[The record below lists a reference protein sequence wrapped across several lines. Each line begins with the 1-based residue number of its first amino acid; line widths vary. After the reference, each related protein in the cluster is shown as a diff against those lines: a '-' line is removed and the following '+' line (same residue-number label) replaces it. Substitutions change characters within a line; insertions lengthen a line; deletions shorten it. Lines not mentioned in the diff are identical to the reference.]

1 MRSANPAYL
10 AVAALVL
17 LSLVWGYN
25 WVVMKEVLR
34 YADPFDFSAYRTLLG
49 ATALFIVV
57 LLKRWPLSMPAIREV
72 ALLGLVQTGV
82 FTALIQWALVSGGA
96 GKTAVL
102 VYAMPFW
109 LFPMAAIVLG
119 ERVRGRQWA
128 VIALAACGLLLILEP
143 WRAQGSVTSSVL
155 ALGAGMTWALATILA
170 KRLRARHAVDLL
182 SLTAWQMLIG
192 ASALCIV
199 AYLHP
204 SSQPIDPTPYF
215 FAALAYNALAAT
227 ALAWWLWLFIL
238 QHLSTGVAGLSALG
252 VPIVGVLG
260 GWIEL
265 GERPSGPE
273 LTGMLLIA
281 LALAMNSVWSV
292 MQARRIRRAGTAV

>member
-1 MRSANPAYL
+1 MRSVSPTHL
-10 AVAALVL
+10 AVAALLL

-25 WVVMKEVLR
+25 WVVMKQVLR

-49 ATALFIVV
+49 AAALFIVV
-57 LLKRWPLSMPAIREV
+57 WLKRRPVSIAAMREV
-72 ALLGLVQTGV
+72 AVLGLVQTAI

-109 LFPMAAIVLG
+109 LFPMAAIFLG
-119 ERVRGRQWA
+119 ERIRRRQWL
-128 VIALAACGLLLILEP
+128 VIALAACGLVLILEP
-143 WRAQGSVTSSVL
+143 WRAEGSVTGSVL
-155 ALGAGMTWALATILA
+155 ALAAGVSWALATILA
-170 KRLRARHAVDLL
+170 KRLRARHEVDLL

-192 ASALCIV
+192 ALALCIV
-199 AYLHP
+199 AYIVP
-204 SSQPIDPTPYF
+204 STQPIDPTFYF
-215 FAALAYNALAAT
+215 FAALAYNAMAAT

-238 QHLSTGVAGLSALG
+238 QHLSAGVAGLSALC

-281 LALAMNSVWSV
+281 LALAINSVWSV
-292 MQARRIRRAGTAV
+292 MQARRLRRAGLDR